1 MTPLQFFREHVG
13 AATLSRELSR
23 DSNFFRFWSYL
34 RVYQPDLTSVDASR
48 IYQDVKAASWAATRL
63 NEDRLLRIGAE
74 AGVPTLRSG
83 MTQYVVSVEV
93 KARDLETLRRRPRE
107 FAFTFRFSSQP
118 TREQIEE
125 AMQRTLD
132 RMIAANYA
140 GMSRVGWSVDDW
152 KFRTVYRTY

>member
-1 MTPLQFFREHVG
+1 MTPLQFFRDHVG
-13 AATLSRELSR
+13 ADTLSRQLSR
-23 DSNFFRFWSYL
+23 NSNFFAFWSYL
-34 RVYQPDLTSVDASR
+34 RNYRSDISSLEASR
-48 IYQDVKAASWAATRL
+48 IYQEVKAASWAAITL
-63 NEDRLLRIGAE
+63 NEDRNLRIGSE
-74 AGVPTLRSG
+74 SGVPTLRSG

-93 KARDLETLRRRPRE
+93 GARDLEHVRRRPRE

-125 AMQRTLD
+125 VIQQTLN

-140 GMSRVGWSVDDW
+140 GMSRVGWQIEDW